1 MKFQDISNFF
11 QEPPR
16 IQLVKEVAV
25 CYVLAMLLEK
35 GSLYGTALVQWLE
48 MNYPK
53 YRLSDTVLYT
63 ALKFLEEEQA
73 VIEGCWQKAEG
84 RGRPRRMYTIK
95 AEKIELAQQFG
106 QLWYQYLA
114 QNGVDD
120 SHQQSG

>member
-1 MKFQDISNFF
+1 MKFQDINNFF
-11 QEPPR
+11 KEPSR

-35 GSLYGTALVQWLE
+35 GDLYGTALVQWLE
-48 MNYPK
+48 VNYPR

-73 VIEGCWQKAEG
+73 VIEGYWQKAEG
-84 RGRPRRMYTIK
+84 RGRPRRMYTIR
-95 AEKIELAQQFG
+95 AEQVELAQQFG

-114 QNGVDD
+114 QNG
-120 SHQQSG
+120 SASRQQSG

>member
-11 QEPPR
+11 KEPQR
-16 IQLVKEVAV
+16 LQLVKEVAV

-35 GSLYGTALVQWLE
+35 GDLYGTALVQWLE

-53 YRLSDTVLYT
+53 YRLSDTVLYA

-73 VIEGCWQKAEG
+73 VIEGYWQKAEG
-84 RGRPRRMYTIK
+84 RGRPRKMYTIK
-95 AEKIELAQQFG
+95 PEKIELAQQFG

-114 QNGVDD
+114 QNGVD
-120 SHQQSG
+120 SRQQSG